1 MRNKTYK
8 QVVSVVDGKKGQ
20 SSGNGFFG
28 TACKIEIVTMHL
40 QNIPRVAMGLGTP
53 DGKRARWRPMERF
66 GGGQLGA
73 TGIRTT

>member
-1 MRNKTYK
+1 MEKRVK
-8 QVVSVVDGKKGQ
+8 VRGMA
-20 SSGNGFFG
+20 FFG
-28 TACKIEIVTMHL
+28 TACKIEIVTMRL